1 LYIRNRKKPLQN
13 TTESIT
19 QYSYRAYP
27 LAKRIHKKLKK
38 MKKKS
43 QHNPAISIVPYPPK
57 QSRETRKSVLSRHA
71 HQFNPAKHAR
81 TEQRRK
87 KIRTA
92 PPPTPAKG
100 PNILVPARHSTQRRL
115 THANMYVT
123 RPARKI
129 PTSPIDPIKED
140 GT

>member
-1 LYIRNRKKPLQN
+1 M
-13 TTESIT
+13 E
-19 QYSYRAYP
+19 
-27 LAKRIHKKLKK
+27 
-38 MKKKS
+38 KKS

-57 QSRETRKSVLSRHA
+57 QSRETRKSVPSRHP
-71 HQFNPAKHAR
+71 HHSNPAKHAR

-87 KIRTA
+87 KISTA

-115 THANMYVT
+115 TQANMYVT
-123 RPARKI
+123 QPARKI

-140 GT
+140 GTRNFKYTHTDYRDNNEQENENFHHSNTVLHTGY